1 MIVELL
7 AGPLIGESFSFETEK
22 SNKVDGGPLRG
33 GELVIA
39 MEPKRVRGNSGYPA
53 HAEPQ

>member
-33 GELVIA
+33 GEFVIA